1 MYEIFS
7 NDGMNLNNMSPSYNL
22 NTMKSNLSDDYFD
35 YYVVKKGDN
44 LYDIARKNNIDVN
57 DLLLINGLKKD
68 DYIYPDQKI
77 LVPKSNYKIIITKD
91 NDTFSSISKRLNI
104 PVSDLINQNS
114 NLYLIPEQLIVYRK

>member
-22 NTMKSNLSDDYFD
+22 NTMKSNPSDDYFE